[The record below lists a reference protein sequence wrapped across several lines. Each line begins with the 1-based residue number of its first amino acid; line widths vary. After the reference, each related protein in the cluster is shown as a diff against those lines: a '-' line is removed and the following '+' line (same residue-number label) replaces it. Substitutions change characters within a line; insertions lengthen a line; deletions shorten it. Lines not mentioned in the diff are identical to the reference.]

1 VDAEGSFLIQVV
13 QNRFKLIFTLC
24 LHKDELPLLKYIAQR
39 LGVGYLSEKEK
50 AASYTI
56 SSKDELL
63 KIFSILD
70 KQPLNTSKNLNY
82 IIFRQAYDLYFN
94 RDSIKVSTELH
105 KIMIDFKNQM
115 NKSRVDYN
123 QHEDH
128 SINITPYWLLGFVE
142 GDGYF
147 SFNRQDYSLKFG
159 IGQTSQEIG
168 VLKAIQQYLL
178 SLPGEYIIKRSN
190 TNLVKLGTY
199 NSVKGRNDKPMAS
212 LIINQIDFLINVLV
226 PFFDNLT

>member
-1 VDAEGSFLIQVV
+1 M
-13 QNRFKLIFTLC
+13 
-24 LHKDELPLLKYIAQR
+24 
-39 LGVGYLSEKEK
+39 
-50 AASYTI
+50 
-56 SSKDELL
+56 
-63 KIFSILD
+63 D

-159 IGQTSQEIG
+159 
-168 VLKAIQQYLL
+168 
-178 SLPGEYIIKRSN
+178 
-190 TNLVKLGTY
+190 
-199 NSVKGRNDKPMAS
+199 
-212 LIINQIDFLINVLV
+212 
-226 PFFDNLT
+226 